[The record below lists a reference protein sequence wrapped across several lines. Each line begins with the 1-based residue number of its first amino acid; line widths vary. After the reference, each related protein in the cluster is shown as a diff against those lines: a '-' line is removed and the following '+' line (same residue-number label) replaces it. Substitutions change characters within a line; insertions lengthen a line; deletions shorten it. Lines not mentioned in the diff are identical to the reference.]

1 MSTPIAQALTVSG
14 TEAAVCAD
22 IFRRQQLGIKK
33 YGVSVAENTLP
44 LRAWLQHAYEETL
57 DQAVYL
63 KRAMEELDR
72 MPVVMIDAIDA
83 DRDSMVVGP
92 LNGELV
98 PTILRPGDKLAVMY
112 HQAGN

>member
-1 MSTPIAQALTVSG
+1 MNTPLTQPVAVSG
-14 TEAAVCAD
+14 TEAAICSD

-33 YGVSVAENTLP
+33 YGVTVANNP
-44 LRAWLQHAYEETL
+44 LSMRAWLQHAYEELL

-72 MPVVMIDAIDA
+72 MPTIVIDNITECRLFMAVSSSTNEPIP
-83 DRDSMVVGP
+83 S
-92 LNGELV
+92 
-98 PTILRPGDKLAVMY
+98 ILKPGDKLAVMY

>member
-1 MSTPIAQALTVSG
+1 MSTPIAQAVTVTG

-22 IFRRQQLGIKK
+22 IFKRQQLGIAK
-33 YGVSVAENTLP
+33 YGVTVADNPLH

-63 KRAMEELDR
+63 KRAIEELDQ
-72 MPVVMIDAIDA
+72 MPVVMIGSIDPA
-83 DRDSMVVGP
+83 RDWMVVGKN
-92 LNGELV
+92 NGESI
-98 PTILRPGDKLAVMY
+98 PSILKPGDKLAVMY

>member
-33 YGVSVAENTLP
+33 YGVSVAENPLP

-57 DQAVYL
+57 DQAIYL
-63 KRAMEELDR
+63 KRAMEELDQ
-72 MPVVMIDAIDA
+72 MPVLVVGGIAS
-83 DRDSMVVGP
+83 DRDSMLVGTA
-92 LNGELV
+92 NDE
-98 PTILRPGDKLAVMY
+98 TIPSILKPGDKLAVMY